1 MQHNG
6 LSHFPRE
13 HPFLLR
19 PSTYS
24 GATAQVRTSRS
35 EVDSNDRGPRDEN
48 ANAARFETQ
57 RERLR
62 WDLSRVLIFSAGD
75 GQRLQQEDSESARL
89 PIQTKVVI
97 GHVDDPLEHEA
108 DRVSEQV
115 MRMPGPGLYLGDGPS
130 QISCKPADSGEGRK
144 LREREVPRIVYE
156 VLDSPGR
163 PLDATTRAYFEP
175 RLGHDFSRVRVHANE
190 VAARSARDVNAK
202 AYTVGHNIVFGAGQF
217 AAETQDGRRLLGHEL
232 AHVVQQSGADA
243 IGIDQSGARRSSA
256 LGRSLA
262 AHGLAPVIRSSPSG
276 FVLQRDP
283 DGSSRTNSGN
293 RWR

>member
-1 MQHNG
+1 M
-6 LSHFPRE
+6 
-13 HPFLLR
+13 
-19 PSTYS
+19 
-24 GATAQVRTSRS
+24 V
-35 EVDSNDRGPRDEN
+35 RDEK

-62 WDLSRVLIFSAGD
+62 WVFSRVLIFSAGD

-115 MRMPGPGLYLGDGPS
+115 LRMPGPGLYLGDGPS
-130 QISCKPADSGEGRK
+130 QISCQPADSGEGRK

-190 VAARSARDVNAK
+190 VAARTRM
-202 AYTVGHNIVFGAGQF
+202 
-217 AAETQDGRRLLGHEL
+217 
-232 AHVVQQSGADA
+232 
-243 IGIDQSGARRSSA
+243 
-256 LGRSLA
+256 
-262 AHGLAPVIRSSPSG
+262 
-276 FVLQRDP
+276 
-283 DGSSRTNSGN
+283 
-293 RWR
+293 